1 MPSENRASSNFDPVD
16 ACGYD
21 IYTGRDNRASVQP
34 SPQNW
39 QHSSV
44 FNALGSSDPKHK
56 DISSVQVLPVVS
68 SSSCL
73 PSFNDEEFSE
83 SIVSPPWFEPHVPR
97 SPTIPTSL
105 RTIKRD
111 NKLLVSQSLPSF
123 SSTNI
128 RSSKASFTAIL
139 MIFLRMKLVVDL
151 SKKYGRKKMM
161 MILRK
166 V

>member
-1 MPSENRASSNFDPVD
+1 ML
-16 ACGYD
+16 
-21 IYTGRDNRASVQP
+21 
-34 SPQNW
+34 
-39 QHSSV
+39 
-44 FNALGSSDPKHK
+44 NAFGSSDTKHK

-68 SSSCL
+68 ASFCL
-73 PSFNDEEFSE
+73 SSFNDEEFSE

-97 SPTIPTSL
+97 SSTIPKSL

-128 RSSKASFTAIL
+128 RSIKSKLYSYSN
-139 MIFLRMKLVVDL
+139 DL
-151 SKKYGRKKMM
+151 LENEISCGL
-161 MILRK
+161 IQ